1 MNVQTNTTSYFFAEE
16 EVENFEICKELKEWA
31 ESNKKNVYVVHSI
44 MGNERYTYDYKDACV
59 ILIPG
64 KKIVFFSL
72 NEENEEFDDYVK
84 DFIDDLGSV
93 SDKFGYRDVVG
104 RSRKWGERNYYIKKC
119 CSEISSIETLIPSL
133 ETSLSEARNIDLLI
147 SLITGS
153 INDSKRIGSGLPETT
168 LDKIKRKI
176 ILFDGDQ
183 TRFIYEKTPGKDV
196 VRIQGLSGTGK
207 TELLLHKI
215 KDLYVRTDDDR
226 ILLTCHNKILAH
238 ELKKRLPGFF
248 DFMKVEKQIT
258 DRLMCMHSWG
268 STYDNGTYRYLC
280 NYYDI
285 PFVPYKSGK
294 TFDEIC
300 KGALEKITE
309 KMSKTYKD
317 NYAFDWCFV
326 DESQD
331 FGEGF
336 IDLCKAVTKNR
347 VYVAGDVFQ
356 SIFDDVSQKSI
367 HPNYLLSKCYR
378 TDPKTLMFAHGLGMG
393 LFEEKRLKWLE
404 DEQWKNCGYE
414 FERSGGNIVLKREPL
429 RRFEDLS
436 DNYESIKLVTN
447 SMINTQKSTRDVIID
462 EIKKIKAENSTV
474 TPNDICVIFLDDG
487 ESTYN
492 TADFLTQDVFDEFEW
507 FGNKAYK
514 TKSTCENSLLI
525 SNRNNVKGLEFPF
538 VICQTSSIKND
549 LKYRNTL
556 YTMMTRSFLQ
566 TILIVNNMD
575 SDMEN
580 RLRNHLKEIM
590 LSGKMTVKEPS
601 AKEKEQIVIDI
612 QNQKNKKSLKEI
624 FDEECKKLQVTTNE
638 RRKLF
643 SLLSY
648 SVEGDSFEEDAVRE
662 LISAQYRMI
671 KGRK

>member
-1 MNVQTNTTSYFFAEE
+1 MKTQTKTTSYFFAEE
-16 EVENFEICKELKEWA
+16 EVENFEICEELKKWA

-44 MGNERYTYDYKDACV
+44 LGNERYTYDCKDVCV

-72 NEENEEFDDYVK
+72 NEENKEFDDYVE

-104 RSRKWGERNYYIKKC
+104 RSRKWSELKYYIKK
-119 CSEISSIETLIPSL
+119 SRIEISTIEDFISSL
-133 ETSLSEARNIDLLI
+133 DTSLSNARNIDLLI

-153 INDSKRIGSGLPETT
+153 INDSKRIGSGLPDTI
-168 LDKIKRKI
+168 LDKVKRKI

-183 TRFIYEKTPGKDV
+183 TRFIYEKTSGKDV

-215 KDLYVRTDDDR
+215 KDIYVRTDNDR

-238 ELKKRLPGFF
+238 ELKKRLPLFF
-248 DFMKVEKQIT
+248 DYMKVEKQIT

-268 STYDNGTYRYLC
+268 SAYDNGTYRYLC

-285 PFVPYKSGK
+285 PFIPFRSGK

-300 KGALEKITE
+300 KDALAKITE
-309 KMSKTYKD
+309 KMSKSYKD
-317 NYAFDWCFV
+317 NYAFDWSFV

-336 IDLCKAVTKNR
+336 IDLCKAVTKHR

-356 SIFDDVSQKSI
+356 SIFDDVEQKSI
-367 HPNYLLSKCYR
+367 RPNYLLSKCYR

-404 DEQWKNCGYE
+404 DKQWENCGYE
-414 FERSGGNIVLKREPL
+414 FERKGDNIILKREPL

-436 DNYESIKLVTN
+436 EDYESIKLVTN
-447 SMINTQKSTRDVIID
+447 AMINSRKSARDVIID
-462 EIKKIKAENSTV
+462 EIKKIQAENETV
-474 TPNDICVIFLDDG
+474 TPDDICVIFLDDE

-492 TADFLTQDVFDEFEW
+492 NADFLNQDIFDEFKW

-514 TKSTCENSLLI
+514 TKSTSVNSLLI
-525 SNRNNVKGLEFPF
+525 SNKNNAKGLEFPF

-549 LKYRNTL
+549 LKYRNAL

-566 TILIVNNMD
+566 TVLIVNRMD
-575 SDMEN
+575 SDMEI

-590 LSGKMTVKEPS
+590 QSGKMTIKEPN
-601 AKEKEQIVIDI
+601 AMEKRQIVIDI
-612 QNQKNKKSLKEI
+612 QNQRNKKSLKEI
-624 FDEECKKLQVTTNE
+624 FDEECRRLQMTTNE
-638 RRKLF
+638 KRKILN
-643 SLLSY
+643 LLSY

-662 LISAQYRMI
+662 LISAQYRIM